1 MARGRE
7 KDRKL
12 RRRRR
17 RKRKL
22 RKLKLRFAQ
31 AKTDAERRIL
41 VEKIRRI
48 SLSNLYIPEW

>member
-1 MARGRE
+1 MSGRE

-12 RRRRR
+12 RRKRR

-31 AKTDAERRIL
+31 AKNDDERKL
-41 VEKIRRI
+41 LMEKIRRI
-48 SLSNLYIPEW
+48 SLTNLYIPEF